1 MGTQPRE
8 ICRPKKIYKTTNK
21 YRMSYYD
28 IYDQEKIKKII
39 LKKPV
44 SIAIC
49 GKDLLRY
56 EPGQSEESKI
66 LKCNPSN
73 RLLNHAVLLVGY
85 S

>member
-1 MGTQPRE
+1 MAISKGGIPTEDVYPYNPLGTLPRD
-8 ICRPKKIYKTTNK
+8 ICRPKKMYKTANK

-28 IYDQEKIKKII
+28 MYDQEKIKKVV

-56 EPGQSEESKI
+56 
-66 LKCNPSN
+66 
-73 RLLNHAVLLVGY
+73 
-85 S
+85 